1 MLFLACHVQFQV
13 PLSGPERKNDQLD
26 ILQKFAASKN
36 ENSYNCDD
44 GQGQLLRIKGH
55 TNNSQKLKMFANIQK
70 CEI

>member
-26 ILQKFAASKN
+26 VLQKFAASKN

-44 GQGQLLRIKGH
+44 GQLVRIKGH
-55 TNNSQKLKMFANIQK
+55 TNNSHKLKMFANIQK
-70 CEI
+70 FEI